1 MVNMLTTSFLYLFYY
16 YFLILHFKNVLSTF
30 GKISFVQSPFRNCF
44 ALFFFLQWIW
54 HTFAIYSQLSLNK
67 HLFKT
72 DNSLVVAPVIV
83 HSFDCN
89 YALYRTETS
98 QGRTTDTFE
107 TITGQLENSLGSEK
121 YRKTEMQVH

>member
-1 MVNMLTTSFLYLFYY
+1 MCYQHLARFLSFR
-16 YFLILHFKNVLSTF
+16 VLS
-30 GKISFVQSPFRNCF
+30 GI
-44 ALFFFLQWIW
+44 ALRYFFFLQWIW

-107 TITGQLENSLGSEK
+107 TITGQLKNSLGSEK